1 MRTIDLLE
9 EGGELIARWIWHWLG
24 TGVGSGIHNS
34 SCVDGLG
41 EHRLLPLWPWLLAC
55 HGSKMDTDGA
65 YFFAGINL
73 LCLLCFVCFSF
84 VFLNCVM
91 CFCFLLLVFYVLCSS
106 VIVVFVF
113 VVCRLFFHLVF
124 LVVFSVSLFVLCCWW
139 SLFCCLL
146 ILCCLCLL
154 CFVCVSFVFL
164 SWVLCLS
171 VCFLV
176 FFVFCVCLFFLK
188 SFRPC
193 SKWVQKRP

>member
-1 MRTIDLLE
+1 MRA
-9 EGGELIARWIWHWLG
+9 GSG
-24 TGVGSGIHNS
+24 TGLALALDLGFIIAPASMVWENIGYFRSGPGSWHAMDPKWIRMELTFLRVLTCCAC
-34 SCVDGLG
+34 CV
-41 EHRLLPLWPWLLAC
+41 
-55 HGSKMDTDGA
+55 S
-65 YFFAGINL
+65 FA
-73 LCLLCFVCFSF
+73 FSF
-84 VFLNCVM
+84 VFLNCFM
-91 CFCFLLLVFYVLCSS
+91 CVCFLLLVFSVLCSS

-164 SWVLCLS
+164 SCVLCLS

-193 SKWVQKRP
+193 SK